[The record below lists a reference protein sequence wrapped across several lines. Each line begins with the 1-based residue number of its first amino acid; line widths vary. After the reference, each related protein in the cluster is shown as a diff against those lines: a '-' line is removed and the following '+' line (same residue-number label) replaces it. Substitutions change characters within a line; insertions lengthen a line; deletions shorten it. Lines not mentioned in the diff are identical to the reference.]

1 MKKRILSIIITLCMV
16 LLLVPTTA
24 YAGGTE
30 TNPTELT
37 TSDSTWSTGWY
48 VANGILTI
56 PQRVTVSGH
65 VNLILADGCNLTVS
79 GGIRVEGSNSLTIYG
94 QESGN
99 GILSATCTGGDAG
112 IGGNRGGI
120 NGNGGNGGTI
130 TINGGIITASGTN
143 GGAGIGGGSRGNTKT
158 VGGSGGK
165 ITINGGTVKADGAWN
180 SGGGGAGIGGGYG
193 GGSGGTI
200 VINGGTVTATSNSS
214 GAGIG
219 GGGYGGAGGNIT
231 ISGGT
236 VKATGGDNGAGLGG
250 GSTGGGG
257 GTITISGG
265 VVEANGRGGGAG
277 IGGGWAGNSGSFKTD
292 NGNAVIFASKGS
304 EAKSHIS
311 DTSGKDNSSW
321 SGVIFE
327 GNSGKVYGESVA
339 PSEDFTIPAGKTLTI
354 ESGHALVI
362 KQGVTLTNNGD
373 INNSGKIYVD
383 GTFTGTADNL
393 YYPLTLVHATASEN
407 TSEHDSKNYGK
418 AGSEITLTPDVLT
431 GYEFTEWSVSPSN
444 AITINS
450 NSKFTMPNRAITVTA
465 QYKDIAEPV
474 ISGIEDGK
482 IYCSAQTVTVSD
494 NDAIATVTV
503 NGIKVTLD
511 EYNKFTLTPASGEQ
525 KIIAIDN
532 AGNSKTV
539 AVTVND
545 GHSYGEW
552 QSNGD
557 GTHRHRCTVD
567 GCDGYEDGD
576 CAGGEATYFKKA
588 VCDTCHE
595 AYGEL
600 LTDTAAPTGKISVGI
615 NKWNSFLNTITFGI
629 FFEDTQSVTITASDD
644 SYSHDGYTDDKA
656 VKVEYYLYSG
666 DTALTKEDLAS
677 KTFTV
682 YDDSFNIN
690 PDNKYVVY
698 AKLTDHAGNVTYISS
713 NGIVLDATAPVIS
726 GVGNGKTYC
735 EAQTVTVTEEYI
747 ASVTV
752 NDVAVILDANN
763 QFTLNPAEGTQ
774 TIVVTDKAGNETSV
788 TVTVNDGHSYGEW
801 KSNGDGTHRHCCT
814 VDGCDGYEDGDC
826 AGGEATCTSKAVCD
840 TCGEEYGE
848 LDSSNHDLIN
858 TPAKDATVTEIG
870 NTEYWHCTDCNKYF
884 ADEKGTNEISLE
896 DTVIQKLTPEI
907 IKGKGQSVAEGEKK
921 ELSFT
926 SNAAYSDF
934 IRVEIDGKTLDV
946 ENYTVKEGSTIVTL
960 KADYVA
966 TLSAGEHTIGIVSE
980 SGTATTTFTVAEKA
994 GAEDS
999 AKTGDNTDLALWL
1012 ALMLL
1017 SGAGITGVTAYSRRK
1032 RTNE

>member
-24 YAGGTE
+24 FAEGTE
-30 TNPTELT
+30 TDPTELT
-37 TSDSTWSTGWY
+37 ASNKEWTTGWY
-48 VANGILTI
+48 VANGTLTI

-65 VNLILADGCNLTVS
+65 VNLILADECNLTVS

-112 IGGNRGGI
+112 IGGNRGDR
-120 NGNGGNGGTI
+120 NGNGGTGGTI
-130 TINGGIITASGTN
+130 TINGGVITASGTN
-143 GGAGIGGGSRGNTKT
+143 GGAGIGGGSRYNTNT
-158 VGGSGGK
+158 VGGSGGN
-165 ITINGGTVKADGAWN
+165 ITINGGTVMATGAWN
-180 SGGGGAGIGGGYG
+180 YGGGGAGIGGGYG

-200 VINGGTVTATSNSS
+200 IINGGIITASGTIG

-219 GGGYGGAGGNIT
+219 GGGNGGSGGNIT

-250 GSTGGGG
+250 GGIGDG

-265 VVEANGRGGGAG
+265 VVEANGSNGGAG

-304 EAKSHIS
+304 SATLHIS

-321 SGVIFE
+321 NGVIFE
-327 GNSGKVYGESVA
+327 GDSGKVYGESVA

-362 KQGVTLTNNGD
+362 KQGVTLTNNGN
-373 INNSGKIYVD
+373 INNSGKTYVD

-407 TSEHDSKNYGK
+407 TSEYDSKNYGK

-431 GYEFTEWSVSPSN
+431 GYEFTEWSVSPYN

-450 NSKFTMPNRAITVTA
+450 NSKFTMQNRAITVTA

-494 NDAIATVTV
+494 NDAIKEVTV
-503 NGIKVTLD
+503 NGTKVTLD
-511 EYNKFTLTPASGEQ
+511 EYNKFTLSPASGEQ

-539 AVTVND
+539 AVTVNN
-545 GHSYGEW
+545 GHTYGAW
-552 QSNGD
+552 QSNGN
-557 GTHRHRCTVD
+557 GTHRHR
-567 GCDGYEDGD
+567 
-576 CAGGEATYFKKA
+576 
-588 VCDTCHE
+588 
-595 AYGEL
+595 
-600 LTDTAAPTGKISVGI
+600 
-615 NKWNSFLNTITFGI
+615 
-629 FFEDTQSVTITASDD
+629 
-644 SYSHDGYTDDKA
+644 
-656 VKVEYYLYSG
+656 
-666 DTALTKEDLAS
+666 
-677 KTFTV
+677 
-682 YDDSFNIN
+682 
-690 PDNKYVVY
+690 
-698 AKLTDHAGNVTYISS
+698 
-713 NGIVLDATAPVIS
+713 
-726 GVGNGKTYC
+726 
-735 EAQTVTVTEEYI
+735 
-747 ASVTV
+747 
-752 NDVAVILDANN
+752 
-763 QFTLNPAEGTQ
+763 
-774 TIVVTDKAGNETSV
+774 
-788 TVTVNDGHSYGEW
+788 
-801 KSNGDGTHRHCCT
+801 CT

-858 TPAKDATVTEIG
+858 TPAKDATVTETG
-870 NTEYWHCTDCNKYF
+870 NTEYWHCLDCDKYF
-884 ADEKGTNEISLE
+884 TDENGTIEITLD
-896 DTVIQKLTPEI
+896 DTVISKLSPEI
-907 IKGKGQSVAEGEKK
+907 IEGKGQSITAGEKK
-921 ELSFT
+921 ELTFK

-934 IRVEIDGKTLDV
+934 IRARLDGKTLD
-946 ENYTVKEGSTIVTL
+946 EKYYTVKEGSTIVTL

-966 TLSAGEHTIGIVSE
+966 TLSVGEHTIGIVSTN
-980 SGTATTTFTVAEKA
+980 GTATTTFTVN
-994 GAEDS
+994 
-999 AKTGDNTDLALWL
+999 AKTVVDDDTKSPQTGDNSHMALWL
-1012 ALMLL
+1012 ALFFV
-1017 SGAGITGVTAYSRRK
+1017 SGAGVIGITVYGKKK
-1032 RTNE
+1032 RSVR